1 MLLFLDANVL
11 FIASISPDG
20 ASRALVRSSAR
31 GACSLAASPFAMDEA
46 RRNIT
51 VKRSDQLPEL
61 DEVLASVG
69 FVGDAHPGLLAWAS
83 RYVVAKDAPILAA
96 AIGARADVLVTG
108 DRKHFGRLF
117 GRAVR
122 GMRIE
127 PPSVALRIVMD
138 HSP

>member
-1 MLLFLDANVL
+1 M
-11 FIASISPDG
+11 
-20 ASRALVRSSAR
+20 
-31 GACSLAASPFAMDEA
+31 AASPFAMDEA